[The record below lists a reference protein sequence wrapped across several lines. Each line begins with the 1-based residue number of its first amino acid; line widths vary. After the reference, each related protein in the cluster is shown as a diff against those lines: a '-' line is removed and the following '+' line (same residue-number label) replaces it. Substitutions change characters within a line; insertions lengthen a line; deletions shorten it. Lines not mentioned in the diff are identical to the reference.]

1 MGEIKRDF
9 SQVELQLTANLY
21 KIMPEGSQDGFG
33 HNSATS

>member
-9 SQVELQLTANLY
+9 SQVELQLTADLC
-21 KIMPEGSQDGFG
+21 KILPEGRQDGFG

>member
-9 SQVELQLTANLY
+9 NQVELQLAANLY
-21 KIMPEGSQDGFG
+21 KILPESSQHGFG